1 VIEDIDKRIFD
12 KWHMLKYKNQATITC
27 LPKLNKQMLMELIF
41 DIKNPD
47 KIDFS
52 NAKKFAEDISPL

>member
-1 VIEDIDKRIFD
+1 QSINQKR
-12 KWHMLKYKNQATITC
+12 HMPTHKNPATITC

-47 KIDFS
+47 QIDFS